1 MSAHNIEKFN
11 EITGQVLAYLYVS
24 FPVPV
29 DLSPASIGIDAAPDG
44 EYAPTSGLVA
54 GGKPKTEDEL
64 FFGHSVAWL
73 IATGYLSADRL
84 LSGVFFCQAVLTAKG
99 LEVLK
104 ATPASLSSSSFGE
117 QLQTA
122 AKDGMLDTIK
132 SLTNEALSRGVGLAT
147 SAAVAWAN
155 SQG

>member
-1 MSAHNIEKFN
+1 M
-11 EITGQVLAYLYVS
+11 
-24 FPVPV
+24 
-29 DLSPASIGIDAAPDG
+29 
-44 EYAPTSGLVA
+44 
-54 GGKPKTEDEL
+54 
-64 FFGHSVAWL
+64 FF
-73 IATGYLSADRL
+73 R
-84 LSGVFFCQAVLTAKG
+84 QAVLTAKG

>member
-1 MSAHNIEKFN
+1 MSGF
-11 EITGQVLAYLYVS
+11 
-24 FPVPV
+24 F
-29 DLSPASIGIDAAPDG
+29 
-44 EYAPTSGLVA
+44 A
-54 GGKPKTEDEL
+54 GGKPKTDEEL

-73 IATGYLSADRL
+73 IATGYLSAERL
-84 LSGVFFCQAVLTAKG
+84 FPGASFRQAILTAKG

-104 ATPASLSSSSFGE
+104 ATPASLNSSSSFGE

>member
-1 MSAHNIEKFN
+1 MSDSER
-11 EITGQVLAYLYVS
+11 V
-24 FPVPV
+24 FPWRSSEV
-29 DLSPASIGIDAAPDG
+29 
-44 EYAPTSGLVA
+44 
-54 GGKPKTEDEL
+54 
-64 FFGHSVAWL
+64 
-73 IATGYLSADRL
+73 
-84 LSGVFFCQAVLTAKG
+84 
-99 LEVLK
+99 VLK
-104 ATPASLSSSSFGE
+104 ATPASLSSSSSFGE

>member
-29 DLSPASIGIDAAPDG
+29 DLSPASIGIDEAPEG
-44 EYAPTSGLVA
+44 KYEPTSGLVA
-54 GGKPKTEDEL
+54 GGKPKTEEEL

-84 LSGVFFCQAVLTAKG
+84 LSGVFFRQAILTAKG